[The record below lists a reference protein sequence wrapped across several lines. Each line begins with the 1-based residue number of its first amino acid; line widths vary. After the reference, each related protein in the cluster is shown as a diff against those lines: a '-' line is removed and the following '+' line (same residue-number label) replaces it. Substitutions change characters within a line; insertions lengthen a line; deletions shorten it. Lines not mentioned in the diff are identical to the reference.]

1 MVPFDE
7 IRNRDIG
14 QAFIDGVIEFG
25 HEEATKIM
33 QRAVNRVT
41 GNLGL
46 GLRVNGEFDEKTV
59 QEINRLNPDD
69 LLKQIRTYSADF
81 ARDLAMKAR
90 THDSH

>member
-14 QAFIDGVIEFG
+14 QAFIDAVIEFG

-41 GNLGL
+41 GHLGL
-46 GLRVNGEFDEKTV
+46 GLRVNGEFDETTAR
-59 QEINRLNPDD
+59 EINRLNPDD
-69 LLKQIRTYSADF
+69 LLEQIKAYHVDF

-90 THDSH
+90 AHDSH

>member
-7 IRNRDIG
+7 IKNRDIS
-14 QAFIDGVIEFG
+14 QVFIDAVIEFG
-25 HEEATKIM
+25 HLEATKIM

-46 GLRVNGEFDEKTV
+46 GLRVNGEFDAKTV
-59 QEINRLNPDD
+59 KEINRLNPDD
-69 LLKQIRTYSADF
+69 LLKQIKTYSAEF

-90 THDSH
+90 GVN